1 VERGRRGALGR
12 VRWQTGRMGDGMR
25 IKQIELTGFK
35 SFRDR
40 TVLELPSGVTAI
52 VGPNGC
58 GKSNIVDAIRW
69 VLGEQSPKHLRGAAM
84 EDVIFAGNG
93 EQGPLGL
100 AEVSLLLERS
110 EDDLTQAAEV
120 ADDLPVGPES
130 LPPELGRA
138 TEIVVTRRYFR
149 SGDSEYSINKVP
161 CRLKD
166 ITELFL
172 GTGVGTRAYAII
184 EQGRVE
190 QIVNAKP
197 AELRLF
203 LEEAAGITRFRA
215 RRLAAERKME
225 RTRDNLLR
233 VQDVL
238 HELDRQMGSL
248 QRQARRAE
256 EYQRLKG
263 ALRDL
268 DLRIMA
274 ARRRRWSRELHEGAA
289 DQAHLRGEEERLHAA
304 LSASREAGDDA
315 RRARHER
322 EARLRATEV
331 ELTEHRVA
339 ATEAAARID
348 ALAARR
354 SELDARAAQLAADGH
369 AMRAQLAAVAE
380 EQATLEATLDRLS
393 RDQAEAAGER
403 ERSQAH
409 LDELGRHGVPL
420 EQAVEEAKDAVVG
433 AVGEEARL
441 RNLAEALHRRR
452 AEIEGHRRQLDDE
465 QRALGARLNENATAR
480 DAVRIRIG
488 ALEAEGAALEAERQ
502 SLLAA
507 ARALADE
514 EARQVQDCAAARDR
528 VTQLRSRVESL
539 RELEARYE
547 GCARGVASLLGHDDR
562 ALLLAGVLRVPAALE
577 RAVAAVLGA
586 RLGHVVLP
594 NTARALEA
602 IRWLRETGGGSATVL
617 PHEPERRA
625 TVIVPAGRRL
635 VDQIEVDPD
644 YWALAEA
651 VLGNVLLANDL
662 DEAMQVWRDAPHPLT
677 VVTLAGEAVD
687 LLGAVTGGSEPPLEE
702 TLLARARE
710 LRELGRHVAEAESAQ
725 AASQR
730 ALEALQTRLHTVN
743 EDARRADERLQ
754 TLRLDLVAAE
764 KDRERLEEERGRVAA
779 DLEVAALEVSGLAGA
794 DGQVAGELTML
805 DESLAAAAA
814 TVVQRRE
821 ALVRCQEA
829 LTGWRGQYAAAE
841 EARTAAA
848 VHATAAAERLRA
860 VEGER
865 TRLQAA
871 ARDIMGRAESVERGA
886 AEAREGAL
894 AAARET
900 TAAEATR
907 AAAEGRAAALT
918 AEREQLVADVASAEQ
933 ALAEDDCRQREVSEA
948 LEGVRARRGEVD
960 LLLAERRM
968 SLEQLAERLAERYD
982 LGIDVL
988 DGVETEPAEDDPARA
1003 EELRARLV
1011 RLGDVNPGALA
1022 ELEEIRGRHE
1032 FLDAQ
1037 RADLERSLHDLR
1049 QTIGK
1054 LARTSRRRFDETFA
1068 AANERLAEVFPKLFP
1083 HGLARLQTTEPEEG
1097 AEEGVEIV
1105 VALPGKKLQSLSLL
1119 SGGEKALTATALVF
1133 SLFLIRPTPFC
1144 LLDEVDAPLDEA
1156 NIGRFNALV
1165 TEMAQRSQFVL
1176 ITHNRR
1182 TMEVAGTLYGITMEQ
1197 AGVSKVVSVRLSE
1210 AA

>member
-1 VERGRRGALGR
+1 
-12 VRWQTGRMGDGMR
+12 MGDGMR

-35 SFRDR
+35 SFKDR

-58 GKSNIVDAIRW
+58 GKSNVVDAIRW

-84 EDVIFAGNG
+84 EDVIFAGNA

-100 AEVSLLLERS
+100 AEVSLLLERT
-110 EDDLTQAAEV
+110 EHDVIQAAET

-130 LPPELGRA
+130 LPPELARA
-138 TEIVVTRRYFR
+138 PEILVTRRYFR

-197 AELRLF
+197 AELRWF

-215 RRLAAERKME
+215 RRIAAERKME

-256 EYQRLKG
+256 EYHRLKG

-268 DLRIMA
+268 DLRVMA
-274 ARRRRWSRELHEGAA
+274 ARRREWSRELHDGATDLA
-289 DQAHLRGEEERLHAA
+289 RLRGEEERFQAE
-304 LSASREAGDDA
+304 LSATREAGDDA
-315 RRARHER
+315 RRVRHER
-322 EARLRATEV
+322 EARLRAVET
-331 ELTEHRVA
+331 ELTEQRVT
-339 ATEAAARID
+339 ATDAAARID

-354 SELDARAAQLAADGH
+354 RELESRARELAADGH
-369 AMRAQLAAVAE
+369 ALHAQLAAIQE
-380 EQATLEATLDRLS
+380 EQARLDAALERLVE
-393 RDQAEAAGER
+393 DQADAAGER

-409 LDELGRHGVPL
+409 LDELDRHGVPL
-420 EQAVEEAKDAVVG
+420 EQAVEDAKDAVVG
-433 AVGEEARL
+433 AVAEEARL
-441 RNLAEALHRRR
+441 RNLVEALHRRR
-452 AEIEGHRRQLDDE
+452 SEIQDQRRQLDEE
-465 QRALGARLNENATAR
+465 QRALGERLNENAVAR
-480 DAVRIRIG
+480 EAVRVR
-488 ALEAEGAALEAERQ
+488 AAEIDAERAALETRRE
-502 SLLAA
+502 SLLSS
-507 ARALADE
+507 ARSLADE
-514 EARQVQDCAAARDR
+514 EARRVHDCAEARDR

-547 GCARGVASLLGHDDR
+547 GCTRGVASLLGRDDG
-562 ALLLAGVLRVPAALE
+562 ALLLAAVLRVPEALE

-594 NTARALEA
+594 GTAHALDA
-602 IRWLRETGGGSATVL
+602 IRWLREAGAGSATVL

-635 VDQIEVDPD
+635 VDQIDIDPD

-662 DEAMQVWRDAPHPLT
+662 DEAMALWREAPHPLT
-677 VVTLAGEAVD
+677 VVTVAGEAVD

-710 LRELGRHVAEAESAQ
+710 LRELARSVIEAERAQ
-725 AASQR
+725 DTSQQALDALR
-730 ALEALQTRLHTVN
+730 ARMQALD
-743 EDARRADERLQ
+743 EDARRTGERLQ
-754 TLRLDLVAAE
+754 SLRLDLLAAE
-764 KDRERLEEERGRVAA
+764 KDRERLDGERGRVAA
-779 DLEVAALEVSGLAGA
+779 DLEVGALEASGLAGA
-794 DGQVAGELTML
+794 DGQVAGELAAL
-805 DESLAAAAA
+805 DESLALAAA
-814 TVVQRRE
+814 TVGERRA
-821 ALVRCQEA
+821 ALARCQEA
-829 LTGWRGQYAAAE
+829 LAAWRGQHAAAE

-848 VHATAAAERLRA
+848 VRATAVSERHRAAEA
-860 VEGER
+860 ER
-865 TRLQAA
+865 TRLQATA
-871 ARDIMGRAESVERGA
+871 HDVTERAESAGRGA
-886 AEAREGAL
+886 AEAREAAL
-894 AAARET
+894 GAARET
-900 TAAEATR
+900 TAAGATR
-907 AAAEGRAAALT
+907 EAAEARATALT
-918 AEREQLVADVASAEQ
+918 VEREQLVADLAAAET
-933 ALAEDDCRQREVSEA
+933 ALSDDDRRQREVGEA
-948 LEGVRARRGEVD
+948 LDGVRGRRAEVE

-982 LGIDVL
+982 LSIDVL
-988 DGVETEPAEDDPARA
+988 DDIDAEPAEDDPARA

-1037 RADLERSLHDLR
+1037 RADLERSLDDLR
-1049 QTIGK
+1049 QTIAK
-1054 LARTSRRRFDETFA
+1054 LARTSRRRFDDTFA

-1083 HGLARLQTTEPEEG
+1083 DGMARLQTTEPEEG
-1097 AEEGVEIV
+1097 SEEGVEIV

-1182 TMEVAGTLYGITMEQ
+1182 TMEVADTLYGITMEQ

>member
-1 VERGRRGALGR
+1 
-12 VRWQTGRMGDGMR
+12 MR

-35 SFRDR
+35 SFKDR

-58 GKSNIVDAIRW
+58 GKSNVVDAIRW

-84 EDVIFAGNG
+84 EDVIFAGNA
-93 EQGPLGL
+93 EHGPLGL

-110 EDDLTQAAEV
+110 DEDLTQAAET
-120 ADDLPVGPES
+120 ADDLPAGSES
-130 LPPELGRA
+130 LPPELA
-138 TEIVVTRRYFR
+138 QAAEIVVTRRYFR
-149 SGDSEYSINKVP
+149 SGDSEYFINRVP

-190 QIVNAKP
+190 QMVNAKP

-256 EYQRLKG
+256 EYHRIKG

-268 DLRIMA
+268 DLRVMA
-274 ARRRRWSRELHEGAA
+274 ARRRSWSSEASATTAELARLGDE
-289 DQAHLRGEEERLHAA
+289 DQGFQAQLRAT
-304 LSASREAGDDA
+304 REAGDDA
-315 RRARHER
+315 RRRRHEH
-322 EARLRATEV
+322 EARLRDVEV
-331 ELTEHRVA
+331 ELTEQRVV
-339 ATEAAARID
+339 ATEAAARVD
-348 ALAARR
+348 SLSVRRRELEERAARL
-354 SELDARAAQLAADGH
+354 EADGSG
-369 AMRAQLAAVAE
+369 LG
-380 EQATLEATLDRLS
+380 DRLS
-393 RDQAEAAGER
+393 AVHDELTALDGALDGLVREQTDAQAER
-403 ERSQAH
+403 ERSQAD
-409 LDELGRHGVPL
+409 LDELSRAGAPL
-420 EQAVEEAKDAVVG
+420 EQAVEDAKDAVVA
-433 AVGEEARL
+433 AVAEEARL
-441 RNLAEALHRRR
+441 RNLAEALRRRR
-452 AEIEGHRRQLDDE
+452 AEIDGQRRQLEEE
-465 QRALGARLNENATAR
+465 QRALGARLDENGRAR
-480 DAVRIRIG
+480 DALRGR
-488 ALEAEGAALEAERQ
+488 LDALEAERA
-502 SLLAA
+502 SVEGARASLAA
-507 ARALADE
+507 SARTLADE
-514 EARQVQDCAAARDR
+514 EGRRVQECAEARDR

-547 GCARGVASLLGHDDR
+547 GCTRGVASLLERQGDS
-562 ALLLAGVLRVPAALE
+562 ALLLAAVLRVPAHLE

-586 RLGHVVLP
+586 RLGQIVLP
-594 NTARALEA
+594 DTEQAVEA
-602 IRWLRETGGGSATVL
+602 IRWLRREGAGSATVL
-617 PHEPERRA
+617 PHDPERRA

-635 VDQIEVDPD
+635 VEQIEVDPD
-644 YWALAEA
+644 HWALAEA
-651 VLGNVLLANDL
+651 VLGHVLLANDL
-662 DEAMQVWRDAPHPLT
+662 DQALQAWRDASHPVT
-677 VVTLAGEAVD
+677 VVTAAGEAVD
-687 LLGAVTGGSEPPLEE
+687 VLGAVTGGSEPPLEE

-710 LRELGRHVAEAESAQ
+710 LRELARSVSEAESCLD
-725 AASQR
+725 AAHQ
-730 ALEALQTRLHTVN
+730 ALETLHTEMQAV
-743 EDARRADERLQ
+743 EREIASTDARLQ
-754 TLRLDLVAAE
+754 ALRLDLLAAR
-764 KDRERLEEERGRVAA
+764 KDREQLEADHARVSA
-779 DLEVAALEVSGLAGA
+779 DLEVGALEANGLAGA
-794 DGQVAGELTML
+794 EGQVAGELVAL
-805 DESLAAAAA
+805 GDSLVAAA
-814 TVVQRRE
+814 T
-821 ALVRCQEA
+821 ALEEHRGALARCQETLA
-829 LTGWRGQYAAAE
+829 AWRACHAAAE
-841 EARTAAA
+841 EARTASA
-848 VHATAAAERLRA
+848 VRATAVAERRRATEAECGRLRGIVA
-860 VEGER
+860 DLTGRVD
-865 TRLQAA
+865 AA
-871 ARDIMGRAESVERGA
+871 GRGA
-886 AEAREGAL
+886 AEARAGAL
-894 AAARET
+894 AAADVAI
-900 TAAEATR
+900 AAERARAT
-907 AAAEGRAAALT
+907 AEDRAAAL
-918 AEREQLVADVASAEQ
+918 ASERGQLVADVAAAE
-933 ALAEDDCRQREVSEA
+933 AELSEDERRQREVGEA
-948 LEGVRARRGEVD
+948 LEGLRARRAELD

-968 SLEQLAERLAERYD
+968 AMEQLAERLAERYE
-982 LGIDVL
+982 LGIEAL
-988 DGVETEPAEDDPARA
+988 DAIEEEPAADDAARA

-1011 RLGDVNPGALA
+1011 RLGDVNPGALT
-1022 ELEEIRGRHE
+1022 ELEEIRSRHE

-1037 RADLERSLHDLR
+1037 RADLERSLEDLR

-1054 LARTSRRRFDETFA
+1054 LARTSRRRFEETFV
-1068 AANERLAEVFPKLFP
+1068 AANDRLAEVFPKLFP
-1083 HGLARLQTTEPEEG
+1083 GGTARLETTEPEEG

-1182 TMEVAGTLYGITMEQ
+1182 TMEVAETLYGVTMEQ